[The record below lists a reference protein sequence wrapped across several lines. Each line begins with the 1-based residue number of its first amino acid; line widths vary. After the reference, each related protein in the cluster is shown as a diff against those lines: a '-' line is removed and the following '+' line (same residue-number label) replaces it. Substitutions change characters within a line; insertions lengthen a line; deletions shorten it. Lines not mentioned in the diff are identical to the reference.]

1 MSNYS
6 NSSIY
11 KLCCNDASITDIY
24 IGSTT
29 NFRRRKFTHKSSCHN
44 SKSQNYNQNVYQF
57 IRENGGF
64 NAFDMIEIE
73 RCNATDKR
81 NLETR
86 ERYWIELLK
95 PTLNRQIPTRTHQ
108 QYYVDN
114 QEERLLKSANYRE
127 KNKGILGEKFKVW
140 YEENKEAMLNKRK
153 QVRNENKAIGK
164 SIYQE
169 KKAHK
174 KTRINCIHCGSTTT
188 YQSKSRHEKT
198 NKCIYNQIYNF
209 IHS

>member
-81 NLETR
+81 NIDIPVKDGNTTPNSTFNNNDFSTTKSKE
-86 ERYWIELLK
+86 ELLIDSVK
-95 PTLNRQIPTRTHQ
+95 GRDNNTTKK
-108 QYYVDN
+108 YYSIGDVVIGDIVSYIGSN
-114 QEERLLKSANYRE
+114 NETIYGIVFEIGFNNKIKMKTYPSPGQELIITDRFSW
-127 KNKGILGEKFKVW
+127 FKKIV
-140 YEENKEAMLNKRK
+140 N
-153 QVRNENKAIGK
+153 
-164 SIYQE
+164 
-169 KKAHK
+169 
-174 KTRINCIHCGSTTT
+174 
-188 YQSKSRHEKT
+188 
-198 NKCIYNQIYNF
+198 
-209 IHS
+209 

>member
-1 MSNYS
+1 MPNYAT
-6 NSSIY
+6 SSIY
-11 KLCCNDASITDIY
+11 KICSINTEIKDIY
-24 IGSTT
+24 VGSTT
-29 NFRRRKFTHKSSCHN
+29 NFTKRKQLHKARCNNTNIYN
-44 SKSQNYNQNVYQF
+44 SNVYKF
-57 IRENGGF
+57 IRKNGGWD
-64 NAFDMIEIE
+64 AWCMIEIE
-73 RCNATDKR
+73 KYTATDKR
-81 NLETR
+81 HLETR
-86 ERYWIELLK
+86 ERYWIE
-95 PTLNRQIPTRTHQ
+95 TLCAKLNNNIPTRGPS
-108 QYYVDN
+108 
-114 QEERLLKSANYRE
+114 E
-127 KNKGILGEKFKVW
+127 GFKVW